1 MAPAPC
7 AMPACQLAC
16 QVPPPSSVASVGAHA
31 LSSGGHFGATDTQS
45 PEISGHSSPAGGS
58 QPGGSERRRGS
69 LPRHARRSGGML
81 SPECG
86 PDAPP
91 RARTPTVRL
100 VGTVPHDST
109 APYDAAAPTTPPP
122 TRRRP
127 PPSRRHPSRRAC
139 RCQASRRC
147 CRCRRRPCLRVPEL
161 PAHPPPVSS
170 WTRASGLVAR
180 PPRWRPGY
188 VWPPPRF
195 VCYATTS
202 LLWPG
207 SACRWAVPVVPASRL
222 DLPPSPCLPRQPPS
236 SDWFSHD
243 LSPVVLVVCPVL
255 SPSQHPAL
263 TRHLLLRGHSTFS
276 LMLTTR
282 SYPTRWAPAAPL

>member
-16 QVPPPSSVASVGAHA
+16 QGPASLLGRQCGRARAQQRGPLRGHGHA
-31 LSSGGHFGATDTQS
+31 ITRNLGPQLARWGQ
-45 PEISGHSSPAGGS
+45 PAGGLREETWQPATPRTS
-58 QPGGSERRRGS
+58 QR
-69 LPRHARRSGGML
+69 RHAIARVWARR
-81 SPECG
+81 P
-86 PDAPP
+86 A
-91 RARTPTVRL
+91 ARTPTVRL

-222 DLPPSPCLPRQPPS
+222 DLPPSPCLPRRPPS

-276 LMLTTR
+276 LMPTTR